1 MWCPRRHLWAKAAI
15 LGNVMRRADDLSA
28 RHHRVVLL
36 TWIVVVIV
44 SLPLAIQQS
53 NHLTAGGFSVPGSQ
67 SARADVMLA
76 RAFPAASQA
85 IVAVLLWPRA
95 GSESG
100 ALMSEIER
108 VRRVV
113 RGIAGVELQPQVHEL
128 AEFAAELGE
137 PVVIPLKVTVSEDQ
151 ARNVV
156 KRLRPLL
163 GVGQPS
169 RDGVAIHLLGESAL
183 WAGLE
188 ETAKNQLT
196 RAEMIGFPILFVVLV
211 AIFGSLAAALMPLAI
226 GVVALIVTGAIVY
239 CLSLVMGLSLFT
251 MDAASML
258 GIGVAI
264 DYSLIVLARMRQELV
279 GATIGS
285 ARRTTLITSGAAVT
299 VSGVTCIAALA
310 GVLFIPIGALRSMAL
325 GATIIIAV
333 SVLAAITLLPAL
345 LTLLGRQRV
354 SAKSFARRRVVGNG
368 VTPRHGWSWNR
379 WVATVTRRP
388 VITVL
393 AVGALLAVLC
403 VPALSMRTD
412 TGVVQQLGAKDE
424 TRVGFTEAAQLG
436 GPGILGPASIVS
448 HTANPVPRRYLR
460 QQIAQLRAIAQRL
473 PDVRRLGPTEV
484 ARSARYA
491 SFTVVPSS
499 DPESAAAER
508 LVQRLRG
515 SLANALVGTR
525 LTVVVGGA
533 SATQFDEVQKIGASM
548 WKVLLAVLIISLIP
562 LAALLRS
569 VLLPVKAIVMNL
581 LSVGAAY
588 GILVVVF
595 QWGWLDSLFHY
606 HAPGH
611 VDTLV
616 PPLLLAIVFGLS
628 TDYEVFLLSRIR
640 ERWLKSGDAR
650 QAIGEGLAAS
660 ARTITGAAVVIVCV
674 FAVFVGTGIP
684 IIKEIGLGSAF
695 AIGIDATLVRLMLVP
710 AIMTLLGDW
719 SWWLPNRVERRIVA
733 GQVQASERCIM

>member
-1 MWCPRRHLWAKAAI
+1 
-15 LGNVMRRADDLSA
+15 
-28 RHHRVVLL
+28 
-36 TWIVVVIV
+36 
-44 SLPLAIQQS
+44 
-53 NHLTAGGFSVPGSQ
+53 
-67 SARADVMLA
+67 
-76 RAFPAASQA
+76 
-85 IVAVLLWPRA
+85 
-95 GSESG
+95 
-100 ALMSEIER
+100 
-108 VRRVV
+108 
-113 RGIAGVELQPQVHEL
+113 L

-169 RDGVAIHLLGESAL
+169 RDGIAIHLLGESAL

-196 RAEMIGFPILFVVLV
+196 RAEAIGFPILFVVLV
-211 AIFGSLAAALMPLAI
+211 AIFGSLTGALMPLAVGI
-226 GVVALIVTGAIVY
+226 VALIVTGAIVY
-239 CLSLVMGLSLFT
+239 CLSLILSLSLFT

-279 GATIGS
+279 RTTIGS

-299 VSGVTCIAALA
+299 VSGATCIAALA
-310 GVLFIPIGALRSMAL
+310 GVLFIPVGALRSMAL
-325 GATIIIAV
+325 GAAIIIAV
-333 SVLAAITLLPAL
+333 SVLAATTLLPAL
-345 LTLLGRQRV
+345 MTLLGRQRV
-354 SAKSFARRRVVGNG
+354 SANMFAHRRVARNG
-368 VTPRHGWSWNR
+368 VTPRHGWRWNR
-379 WVATVTRRP
+379 WVTAVTKRP
-388 VITVL
+388 VITIL
-393 AVGALLAVLC
+393 AVGSVLAVLC

-412 TGVVQQLGAKDE
+412 TGVLQQLGAKNE

-436 GPGILGPASIVS
+436 GPGILGPASIVL
-448 HTANPVPRRYLR
+448 HTAKPVPRIYLSR
-460 QQIAQLRAIAQRL
+460 WIAQVRAIAQRL
-473 PDVRRLGPTEV
+473 PNVRRLGPTEV
-484 ARSARYA
+484 SRSARYA

-499 DPESAAAER
+499 DPESTTAER
-508 LVQRLRG
+508 LVQRLRR
-515 SLANALVGTR
+515 SLANALVGTK
-525 LTVVVGGA
+525 LSVVVGGA
-533 SATQFDEVQKIGASM
+533 SATQLDEVQKVGASM
-548 WKVLLAVLIISLIP
+548 WKVLLAVLIISLVP

-569 VLLPVKAIVMNL
+569 VVLPIKAVIMNL

-595 QWGWLDSLFHY
+595 QWGWLDSLLHY

-640 ERWLKSGDAR
+640 ERWLKSGNAR
-650 QAIGEGLAAS
+650 QAISEGLAAS

-695 AIGIDATLVRLMLVP
+695 AIGIDATLIRLILVP
-710 AIMTLLGDW
+710 AIMTMLGER
-719 SWWLPNRVERRIVA
+719 SWWWPGLKHPGRHA
-733 GQVQASERCIM
+733 GQPIRVSG